1 MGFGRKGRNPTGN
14 ELPIVSEGT
23 RLIPSHINQI
33 VAAVDR
39 ATLKG
44 GKGYRFSQNSG
55 GTSIQVN
62 PKNDPIP
69 WSAFTFGVTLC
80 INAGNVW
87 GKGIGQMPLHTT
99 SEWGGVT
106 PDPSKKFWTA
116 RPVMVG
122 ISGGNIVATD
132 EINSAVSGTA
142 TNIIQV
148 PYQTGYYYIEY
159 GDWDGRTDLAATG
172 SADTLKGTKQFILK
186 HATTLSA
193 SDEVVVICYLDEE
206 KRVYQSVKGDI
217 WWGLVGD
224 DGHPFKITIRRVNE
238 EYRAFLAYGSVNNE
252 DVYYET
258 GGWVGDDDADGLF
271 VGSSPVTKQVVLVMS
286 YEDGSPFPTNPEVA
300 IYDESEDITNTEG
313 TAYVRIGYITV
324 TQEGQGQ
331 TARPVFEIDQAVSGS
346 LWVERFKCG
355 DDDPVYW
362 VTKI

>member
-14 ELPIVSEGT
+14 ELPVVSEGT
-23 RLIPSHINQI
+23 RLRPSHINQI

-39 ATLKG
+39 ATIKG

-62 PKNDPIP
+62 PKNDPTP
-69 WSAFTFGVTLC
+69 WAAFTFGVTLC
-80 INAGNVW
+80 FNAGNVW

-99 SEWGGVT
+99 SEWGGVN

-148 PYQTGYYYIEY
+148 PWQTGYYYIEY
-159 GDWDGRTDLAATG
+159 AEWEGRTDLAATG
-172 SADTLKGTKQFILK
+172 VADTLKGTKQFILK
-186 HATTLSA
+186 HATSLSA
-193 SDEVVVICYLDEE
+193 SDEVVVICYLDSE
-206 KRVYQSVKGDI
+206 KRVYQAVKGDI

-224 DGHPFKITIRRVNE
+224 DGHPFKISVRKVDE
-238 EYRAFLAYGSVNNE
+238 EYRAFVAYGTVNNQ
-252 DVYYET
+252 DVQYET
-258 GGWVGDDDADGLF
+258 GGWVGDTDASGLY
-271 VGSSPVTKQVVLVMS
+271 VGSSPTTKQVVLVM
-286 YEDGSPFPTNPEVA
+286 YYDENEPFPYAPQVV
-300 IYDESEDITNTEG
+300 IYDISEDITNTEG
-313 TAYVRIGYITV
+313 TAYVLIGLITV
-324 TQEGQGQ
+324 GTEGQGQ
-331 TARPVFEIDQAVSGS
+331 EARTTFDIDQSVSGS
-346 LWVERFKCG
+346 LWVERFKCA
-355 DDDPVYW
+355 DNDPVYW